1 MITVIRVS
9 NRRAIRHELSL
20 LLIHGPRSDAPE
32 DAPTSAAGIWGPQG
46 SGKSSLIDQ
55 LLWLK
60 CRVTGVADW
69 KHRIPLEANRSG
81 GLKGRKLST
90 VVIETRDE
98 TGDYEYTLGATPE
111 EITTEQLV
119 YWPDPASDV
128 REMVLDRDRRHVGNG
143 AGVWTDGSTIEPDQ
157 ARTPMLATK
166 NAEKHP
172 ATAAM
177 RREIANVSVVRSS
190 NSYELDGHLALAVA
204 AAETK
209 EAASSP
215 GGLRRRLLQG
225 FLENLGIDLDDLT
238 DKGSRNIKAKLEDAG
253 DSALLGVS
261 VAVHAAHALTHG
273 GLVIVDPIDC
283 GIHSA
288 WSRQLVET
296 FKSQPAG
303 SMKRGQI
310 LFTTGSTDLLTEV
323 APDQVWL
330 MEGNKPHGA
339 IIENLGSFHNVDR
352 TNVRRAY
359 EVGRFGGVPGNA
371 PPALQRARNALYSQ
385 QKDAGPP
392 ETDANAQPEST
403 PEEHT

>member
-1 MITVIRVS
+1 MITAIRVH
-9 NRRAIRHELSL
+9 NRRAIRDEQSL
-20 LLIHGPRSDAPE
+20 LLIHGPESDAPE
-32 DAPTSAAGIWGPQG
+32 GAPSSAAGIWGPNG

-55 LLWLK
+55 ILWLSY
-60 CRVTGVADW
+60 CLTGVADW
-69 KHRIPLEANRSG
+69 KHQIPVETNRSG
-81 GLKGRKLST
+81 GGNAEKLT
-90 VVIETRDE
+90 TCVIETRDE
-98 TGDYEYTLGATPE
+98 TGDYEYTISATPE

-119 YWPDPASDV
+119 HRPDPASKAGEV
-128 REMVLDRDRRHVGNG
+128 VLDRSTRDVRTA
-143 AGVWTDGSTIEPDQ
+143 AGIWTDGSTIGPDQ

-166 NAEKHP
+166 DADKHP
-172 ATAAM
+172 ATAAI

-204 AAETK
+204 AAETD

-215 GGLRRRLLQG
+215 GGLRRHLLQG
-225 FLENLGIDLDDLT
+225 FLENLGIELGDLT

-253 DSALLGVS
+253 DSTLLGVG

-296 FKSQPAG
+296 FKNQPAG

-310 LFTTGSTDLLTEV
+310 LFTTGSTDLLTEL

-339 IIENLGSFHNVDR
+339 IIESLGSFHNVDR

-371 PPALQRARNALYSQ
+371 PRALQRARNDLYGR
-385 QKDAGPP
+385 QKDAGAPGAD
-392 ETDANAQPEST
+392 TDAKTEST
-403 PEEHT
+403 PETRA